1 MDKLANLDQI
11 ENLKVVN
18 RQKKSTPYFEIEL
31 KKTQNTRTLFKYY
44 FNFMQ
49 TEEQQRKNL

>member
-1 MDKLANLDQI
+1 VDKFANLDQI